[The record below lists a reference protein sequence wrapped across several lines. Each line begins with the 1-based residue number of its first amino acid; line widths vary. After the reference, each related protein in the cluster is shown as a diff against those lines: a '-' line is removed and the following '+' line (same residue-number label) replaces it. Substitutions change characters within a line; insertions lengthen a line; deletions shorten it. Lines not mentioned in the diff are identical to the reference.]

1 MYASAP
7 VKVLARVT
15 VVALAMVFW
24 LFGPGVQFASA
35 ATVLMVGGA
44 GQPVLSE
51 VEMAAVLA
59 PRYAGDTRVPVEWPA
74 QAWPQTGLTSLTMG
88 QSVAIGIE
96 QLDEAVDESS
106 GPTVVLGISQ
116 GSLVVDAVQR
126 RLAADPSRIDEL
138 SFVTIADMNRG
149 NGIFTHFRGV
159 YIPILDYTPQ
169 PEPVTPYDT
178 LVVAKEYDGWADF
191 PDRPWNLVATMNAIA
206 GSGIV
211 PGFTGVHDATVSANL
226 SQVPPK
232 NITTTENSL
241 GGVTTSYLV
250 PTRDLPLLQPLRDWG
265 VPKPLVDTVNQLL
278 KPVVDAGYSRNDGP
292 SVAVSTSP
300 PPASTPKPETN
311 VVRQSPKFGPRSD
324 TDPGGASP
332 IESVD
337 AVTAELDGDG
347 GTDSDTDVS
356 DAAGSA
362 SADDPAATEPD
373 DNASSASSGTAS
385 ESAPHS
391 EQ

>member
-15 VVALAMVFW
+15 VVALAIVFW
-24 LFGPGVQFASA
+24 LFVPGVQFASA
-35 ATVLMVGGA
+35 ATVLMIGGM

-51 VEMAAVLA
+51 AEMAAVLDG
-59 PRYAGDTRVPVEWPA
+59 RYADDTRVSVEWPA
-74 QAWPQTGLTSLTMG
+74 QVWPQTGLTSLTMG
-88 QSVAIGIE
+88 QSVAVGIE
-96 QLDEAVDESS
+96 QLEEAIDESS

-126 RLAADPSRIDEL
+126 RLATNGTNSEL

-178 LVVAKEYDGWADF
+178 LVVAQEYDGWADF

-211 PGFTGVHDATVSANL
+211 PGFTGVHDATVSADL
-226 SQVPPK
+226 SQVPPT
-232 NITTTENSL
+232 NITTTVNSL
-241 GGVTTSYLV
+241 GGTTTSYLV

-265 VPKPLVDTVNQLL
+265 VPKPLVDTVNHLL

-292 SVAVSTSP
+292 SAVTSTVP
-300 PPASTPKPETN
+300 PTAGTSKPVSN
-311 VVRQSPKFGPRSD
+311 VVRESPKFAPRSD
-324 TDPGGASP
+324 ADPVGASRNQ
-332 IESVD
+332 SVD
-337 AVTAELDGDG
+337 AITAGQDGDG

-356 DAAGSA
+356 EAGGSA
-362 SADDPAATEPD
+362 SADDPAATKPD
-373 DNASSASSGTAS
+373 DNASSTS
-385 ESAPHS
+385 SAPAS
-391 EQ
+391 GSTPDAEQ

>member
-15 VVALAMVFW
+15 VVALAIVFW

-51 VEMAAVLA
+51 AEMAAVLA

-88 QSVAIGIE
+88 QSVAVGIE
-96 QLDEAVDESS
+96 RLEEAIDESS

-126 RLAADPSRIDEL
+126 RLAAGGTTSQL
-138 SFVTIADMNRG
+138 TFVTIADMNRG

-169 PEPVTPYDT
+169 PEPVTPFDT
-178 LVVAKEYDGWADF
+178 IVVAKEYDGWADF

-211 PGFTGVHDATVSANL
+211 PGFAGVHDATVSANL
-226 SQVPPK
+226 SQVPQK

-241 GGVTTSYLV
+241 GGTTTSYLV

-265 VPKPLVDTVNQLL
+265 VPKPLVDTVNNLL
-278 KPVVDAGYSRNDGP
+278 KPVVDAGYSRNDSP
-292 SVAVSTSP
+292 SVAPTTVAPAAGTS
-300 PPASTPKPETN
+300 KPLTN
-311 VVRQSPKFGPRSD
+311 VVRQSPKFDPRSD
-324 TDPGGASP
+324 ADPVEASR
-332 IESVD
+332 D
-337 AVTAELDGDG
+337 ASDDTVKAEQDGDG
-347 GTDSDTDVS
+347 GTDSD
-356 DAAGSA
+356 
-362 SADDPAATEPD
+362 PAATKPD
-373 DNASSASSGTAS
+373 DNTSSASSATAS
-385 ESAPHS
+385 GSTPDS

>member
-51 VEMAAVLA
+51 DQMAAVLA

-88 QSVAIGIE
+88 QSVADGIE
-96 QLDEAVDESS
+96 PLEEAIDETS

-126 RLAADPSRIDEL
+126 RLAAEGTTSGL
-138 SFVTIADMNRG
+138 TFVTIADMNRG

-169 PEPVTPYDT
+169 PEPVTRFHT
-178 LVVAKEYDGWADF
+178 IVVAKEYDGWADF
-191 PDRPWNLVATMNAIA
+191 PDRPWNLLATMNAIA

-211 PGFTGVHDATVSANL
+211 PGFAGVHDATVSADL
-226 SQVPPK
+226 SQVPK
-232 NITTTENSL
+232 KETQNSL

-265 VPKPLVDTVNQLL
+265 VPKPFVDTVNNLL
-278 KPVVDAGYSRNDGP
+278 KPVVDAGYSRNDSPGATT
-292 SVAVSTSP
+292 STVA
-300 PPASTPKPETN
+300 PAADTPKPLTN
-311 VVRQSPKFGPRSD
+311 VVRQSPKFDPRSD
-324 TDPGGASP
+324 GDPVEASRDASDD
-332 IESVD
+332 SVS
-337 AVTAELDGDG
+337 AEQDGDD
-347 GTDSDTDVS
+347 GTDSD
-356 DAAGSA
+356 
-362 SADDPAATEPD
+362 PAATNPD
-373 DNASSASSGTAS
+373 DNTSSASSGTTSGSTPDA
-385 ESAPHS
+385 